1 MHGMLVK
8 QSRKELEWRQRL
20 ARLAASGEQAKL
32 FCQAELVSEAS
43 LYRWRAKLAGAVD
56 ATPAAGFIDVG
67 VMTAAPE
74 AQAVP
79 KPASVGGALEV
90 RLDLGHGMVLHIVRR

>member
-20 ARLAASGEQAKL
+20 ARLAASGKQVKL

-43 LYRWRAKLAGAVD
+43 PLCQTV
-56 ATPAAGFIDVG
+56 
-67 VMTAAPE
+67 
-74 AQAVP
+74 
-79 KPASVGGALEV
+79 V
-90 RLDLGHGMVLHIVRR
+90 RQLHHPN